1 MSTVIE
7 QALQARLVASAP
19 RMDVVPVVLRYD
31 PADPFAVRMAFP
43 APATLEGVEAEWAFS
58 RDLLAAGADAPAG
71 VGDVRIRPYRPPP
84 SGVVLHTRARGG
96 GGARPPGGRGG
107 GAPPGAAAP
116 GGSRPPPHD
125 RTVVEFHAVEGV
137 AVVHVRTSE
146 VRRFLRR
153 TRQVVPS
160 GCEYLF
166 LDLDRDLAH
175 LLRDAR

>member
-43 APATLEGVEAEWAFS
+43 AAATLEGVEAVWEFS
-58 RDLLAAGADAPAG
+58 RDLLAAGAEGPAG
-71 VGDVRIRPYRPPP
+71 VGDVRMRPF
-84 SGVVLHTRARGG
+84 G
-96 GGARPPGGRGG
+96 
-107 GAPPGAAAP
+107 
-116 GGSRPPPHD
+116 HD

-137 AVVHVRTSE
+137 AMVHLRTGE
-146 VRRFLRR
+146 IRRFLRR
-153 TRQVVPS
+153 TRHVVPS
-160 GCEYLF
+160 GCEHLF
-166 LDLDRDLAH
+166 LDLDRDLAL